1 MINKIRTFS
10 IDVLFCCWSKA
21 KAMGRDPM
29 AAEEAAL
36 TVAAE
41 AAAATA
47 EAVVLVMSLAVSD
60 SVESSMW

>member
-1 MINKIRTFS
+1 M
-10 IDVLFCCWSKA
+10 LFCCWSKA